1 MRVARGQPRITDS
14 VEAMDEKGA
23 ALLRRLHGNGRIPG
37 APFEATKGRSVVRIG
52 FGSDQFSVGRATP
65 EISAAGLEEGA
76 GKRAKGPDELRG
88 IAVMKSGSGK
98 FKEKLLERLVR
109 LRRVDR
115 SRVSG
120 VGGQ

>member
-1 MRVARGQPRITDS
+1 MN
-14 VEAMDEKGA
+14 EKGA
-23 ALLRRLHGNGRIPG
+23 TLLHRLQGNGRIPSL
-37 APFEATKGRSVVRIG
+37 PSDTPKGLRLVRIG